1 MLTFRD
7 ANREFGIIFLSILI
21 LIMYKRL
28 SESEFTELKNWQDI
42 VWYWLIGFH
51 LYILLI
57 INMFFFVEKC
67 RILSYHG
74 RIFMSDRQFM

>member
-42 VWYWLIGFH
+42 VWY
-51 LYILLI
+51 
-57 INMFFFVEKC
+57 
-67 RILSYHG
+67 
-74 RIFMSDRQFM
+74 

>member
-28 SESEFTELKNWQDI
+28 SESEFTELTNYQNFLNKAIEIKKTFRIRHSEIRIQ
-42 VWYWLIGFH
+42 
-51 LYILLI
+51 
-57 INMFFFVEKC
+57 INPHSTFRTPK
-67 RILSYHG
+67 
-74 RIFMSDRQFM
+74 